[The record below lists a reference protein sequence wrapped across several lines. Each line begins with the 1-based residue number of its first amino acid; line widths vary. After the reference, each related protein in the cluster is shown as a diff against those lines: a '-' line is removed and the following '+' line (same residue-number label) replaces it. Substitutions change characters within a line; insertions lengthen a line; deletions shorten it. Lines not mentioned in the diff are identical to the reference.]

1 MSERESSGLSH
12 ILPMT
17 IWLTLSLLLAFF
29 FVRASARPPLR
40 LGLRW
45 QPLIGGPRFFPAHV
59 CVTLTEVVDAALS
72 SRREEIVYLD
82 YVPED
87 ATNPATLVRL
97 LTGRDVPGVVRQRAS
112 DGFTSAALA
121 SELCEGFDSA
131 RLNLFSRNCY
141 HFAWHV
147 YRRYQSR

>member
-1 MSERESSGLSH
+1 MAM
-12 ILPMT
+12 LP
-17 IWLTLSLLLAFF
+17 LSLLLAFF
-29 FVRASARPPLR
+29 FTRASAHPPLR
-40 LGLRW
+40 LGLRL
-45 QPLIGGPRFFPAHV
+45 QPLIGGPRFLKAHV
-59 CVTLTEVVDAALS
+59 VITLTEVVDAAS

-87 ATNPATLVRL
+87 ATNPATLARL